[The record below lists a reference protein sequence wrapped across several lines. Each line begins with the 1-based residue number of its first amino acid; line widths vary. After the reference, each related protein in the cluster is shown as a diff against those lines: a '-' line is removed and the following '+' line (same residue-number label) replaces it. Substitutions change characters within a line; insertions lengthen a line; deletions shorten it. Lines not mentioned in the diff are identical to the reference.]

1 MNGFFGKFL
10 HIDLSNQTHTV
21 KTVDGAVFRRYLG
34 GKGLAT
40 HLLLEGN
47 PPGVDPLSEENLLI
61 FALGPTTDTPV
72 PGSSRYGVFTKSPLT
87 GFYSE
92 SYSGGKTAEPMSR
105 AGYDAIILRGKSPK
119 PVFLEI
125 SDQAVIVH
133 DAGGLWGR
141 GTYETEDAVIEKV
154 GVKGAKAVVIGPA
167 GENVV
172 RFALIE
178 NDYWRSAG
186 RTGVGA
192 VMGSKKV
199 KAIVF
204 HGQAKREVADEERV
218 EDFRKKTLAKSK
230 DNPGVA
236 AYKNLGTP
244 MMVAL
249 LTNVASFPTRYWAQ
263 GKYEHWEKLTAETMN
278 QRLGTKPRACNK
290 CFMAC
295 GKLSVVQEGRHK
307 GLQIEGP
314 EYETIYAFGGLCMID
329 RVEEIAYLNDICDN
343 LGMDTITAG
352 NLAAFTIEASQ
363 RGKIGDKLDY
373 GDVDGIAKLLDRI
386 VNREGTGAV
395 LAEGIRVASKE
406 WGLENI
412 AIHVKGMEPA
422 GYDPRSL
429 KGMGLAFATSD
440 RGACHLRTTFYKPE
454 LAGISPPD
462 EIDGKAKIFV
472 DFEDR
477 LNIFDTMI
485 FCRFYR
491 DLYQWDDLR
500 EVIGATTGMDLSADD
515 LHRIASNISDATRV
529 FNIREG
535 LTKEDDTLPRR
546 FFEEPIEEGKIIK
559 REDFNRLLADYYEL
573 RGWDKSGVPR
583 DQLAGIR
590 GGGSA
595 VSG

>member
-1 MNGFFGKFL
+1 MRGFFGKVL
-10 HIDLSNQTHTV
+10 RIDLSDQTHRV
-21 KTVDGAVFRRYLG
+21 EAVDDSVFRRYLG

-40 HLLLEGN
+40 HLLLEHN
-47 PPGVDPLSEENLLI
+47 PSGVDPLSEENHLI
-61 FALGPTTDTPV
+61 FALGPTTDTPIA
-72 PGSSRYGVFTKSPLT
+72 GSSRYGVFTKSPLT

-105 AGYDAIILRGKSPK
+105 AGYDAIMLYGKSPK
-119 PVFLEI
+119 PIFLEI
-125 SDQAVIVH
+125 TDRGIHYH
-133 DAGGLWGR
+133 DARSLWGK
-141 GTYETEDAVIEKV
+141 GTYETEDAVLKAV

-167 GENVV
+167 GENLV

-178 NDYWRSAG
+178 NDHWRSAG

-204 HGQAKREVADEERV
+204 HGEARRQVAHEESV
-218 EDFRKKTLAKSK
+218 DDFRKKTVAKAK

-249 LTNVASFPTRYWAQ
+249 LTNVDSFPTRYWTQ
-263 GKYEHWEKLTAETMN
+263 GRYEHWEKLAAETMN
-278 QRLGTKPRACNK
+278 KKLGTKPRACNK

-307 GLQIEGP
+307 GLRIEGP

-329 RVEEIAYLNDICDN
+329 SIEEIAYLNDVCDN

-352 NLAAFTIEASQ
+352 NLAAFTIEAAR
-363 RGKIGDKLDY
+363 RGRISDKLDY
-373 GDVDGIAKLLDRI
+373 GDVDGIARLLHQTVD
-386 VNREGTGAV
+386 REGTGAI
-395 LAEGIRVASKE
+395 LAEGIRVASRE
-406 WGLENI
+406 WGLEDI

-462 EIDGKAKIFV
+462 QIEGKAKILV

-477 LNIFDTMI
+477 LNVFDAMI

-491 DLYQWDDLR
+491 DLYLWDDLG
-500 EVIGATTGMDLSADD
+500 EVMQAITGMEQGEEELR
-515 LHRIASNISDATRV
+515 RIACNILNATRA

-535 LTKEDDTLPRR
+535 LTREDDGLPKR
-546 FFEEPIEEGKIIK
+546 FFEEPIEEGKIMK
-559 REDFNRLLADYYEL
+559 REDFDRLLADYYDL
-573 RGWDKSGVPR
+573 RGWDEQGVPR
-583 DQLAGIR
+583 
-590 GGGSA
+590 
-595 VSG
+595 

>member
-1 MNGFFGKFL
+1 MRGFFGKVL
-10 HIDLSNQTHTV
+10 DVDLSTKAHGVKSLDETV
-21 KTVDGAVFRRYLG
+21 CRSYLG
-34 GKGLAT
+34 GKGLGT
-40 HLLLEGN
+40 HLLLEEN
-47 PPGVDPLSEENLLI
+47 PAGVDPLSEENRLI
-61 FALGPTTDTPV
+61 FALGPVTDTPI

-92 SYSGGKTAEPMSR
+92 SYAGGKTAEPMSR
-105 AGYDAIILRGKSPK
+105 AGYDAIVFRGKSPE

-125 SDQAVIVH
+125 SNTSVTFH
-133 DAGGLWGR
+133 DASGLWGK
-141 GTYETEDAVIEKV
+141 GTYETEDAVLDAV

-167 GENVV
+167 GENLV

-192 VMGSKKV
+192 VMGSKNL

-204 HGQAKREVADEERV
+204 YGDAKREVADSDFV
-218 EDFRKKTLAKSK
+218 EDIRKKVLAKGK

-249 LTNVASFPTRYWAQ
+249 LNNVAALPTRYWSQ
-263 GKYEHWEKLTAETMN
+263 GRCEHWQQISAEAMNEK
-278 QRLGTKPRACNK
+278 LGTKPRACNR

-295 GKLSVVQEGRHK
+295 GKLSEVREGRHK
-307 GLQIEGP
+307 GLKIEGP
-314 EYETIYAFGGLCMID
+314 EYETIYVFGGLCMID
-329 RVEEIAYLNDICDN
+329 QIEEIAYLNDICDN
-343 LGMDTITAG
+343 LGIDTITAG
-352 NLAAFTIEASQ
+352 NLAGFTIEASR
-363 RGKIGDKLDY
+363 RGKISEKLDY
-373 GDVDGIAKLLDRI
+373 GDVDGIARLLHQM
-386 VNREGTGAV
+386 VTREGPGAV
-395 LAEGIRVASKE
+395 LAEGIRFASKE
-406 WGLENI
+406 WGLEDI

-454 LAGISPPD
+454 LAGISPPNQM
-462 EIDGKAKIFV
+462 EGKAKVFV

-477 LNIFDTMI
+477 LNIFDALI

-491 DLYQWDDLR
+491 DMYLWDDLR
-500 EVIGATTGMDLSADD
+500 EVVEATTGMELSEDG
-515 LHRIASNISDATRV
+515 LRKIASNIANATRA

-535 LTKEDDTLPRR
+535 LTRADDSLPRR
-546 FFEEPIEEGKIIK
+546 FFEEPIEEGKIMK
-559 REDFNRLLADYYEL
+559 REDFERLLGEYYDL
-573 RGWDKSGVPR
+573 RGWDNM
-583 DQLAGIR
+583 GIPP
-590 GGGSA
+590 SL
-595 VSG
+595 

>member
-1 MNGFFGKFL
+1 MGEHGGRKMKGFFGKVL
-10 HIDLSNQTHTV
+10 RIDLSNKTHRV
-21 KTVDGAVFRRYLG
+21 DTVDDSVFRRLLG
-34 GKGLAT
+34 GKGLGT
-40 HLLLEGN
+40 HLLLEHN
-47 PPGVDPLSEENLLI
+47 PPSIDPLSEENHLI

-92 SYSGGKTAEPMSR
+92 SYSGGKTAEPMSK
-105 AGYDAIILRGKSPK
+105 AGYDAIMLYGKSSE

-125 SDQAVIVH
+125 TDRNVTYH
-133 DAGGLWGR
+133 DARSLWGK
-141 GTYETEDAVIEKV
+141 GTYETEDAVLKTI
-154 GVKGAKAVVIGPA
+154 GVKGARAVVIGPA
-167 GENVV
+167 GENLV

-199 KAIVF
+199 KAIAF
-204 HGQAKREVADEERV
+204 HGQAKREVAHEDLV
-218 EDFRKKTLAKSK
+218 EDFRKKTLAKAK

-263 GKYEHWEKLTAETMN
+263 GRYDQWEKLTAETMN
-278 QRLGTKPRACNK
+278 KRLATKPRACNK

-295 GKLSVVQEGRHK
+295 GKLSVVQGGRHK
-307 GLQIEGP
+307 GLRIEGP

-329 RVEEIAYLNDICDN
+329 SIEEIAYLNDICDN

-352 NLAAFTIEASQ
+352 NLVGFAIEASR
-363 RGKIGDKLDY
+363 RGKISERVEY
-373 GDVDGIAKLLDRI
+373 GDVDGIARILNEI
-386 VNREGTGAV
+386 VNREGIGAV
-395 LAEGIRVASKE
+395 LAEGIRFASQE
-406 WGLENI
+406 WDLEDI

-454 LAGISPPD
+454 LAGISPPE
-462 EIDGKAKIFV
+462 EIEGKAKIFV

-477 LNIFDTMI
+477 LNIFDAMI

-491 DLYQWDDLR
+491 DLYQWNELR
-500 EVIGATTGMDLSADD
+500 EVTRATTGMELSEGELQD
-515 LHRIASNISDATRV
+515 IACNIINATRT

-535 LTKEDDTLPRR
+535 LTREDDTLPRR
-546 FFEEPIEEGKIIK
+546 FFEEPIEEGKILK
-559 REDFNRLLADYYEL
+559 KEDFDRLLSDYYEL
-573 RGWDKSGVPR
+573 RGWGKDGIPR
-583 DQLAGIR
+583 
-590 GGGSA
+590 
-595 VSG
+595 

>member
-1 MNGFFGKFL
+1 MRGFFGRL
-10 HIDLSNQTHTV
+10 LRIDLSNQTHRV
-21 KTVDGAVFRRYLG
+21 EAISDSVFRRYLG

-40 HLLLEGN
+40 HLLLEQN
-47 PPGVDPLSEENLLI
+47 PVGVDPLSEENHLI
-61 FALGPTTDTPV
+61 FALGPVTDTPV
-72 PGSSRYGVFTKSPLT
+72 AGSSRYGVFTKSPLT

-105 AGYDAIILRGKSPK
+105 AGYDAIILYGKSPR

-125 SDQAVIVH
+125 TDKVVSFH
-133 DAGGLWGR
+133 DAASLWGK
-141 GTYETEDAVIEKV
+141 GAYETEDAVLEAV

-167 GENVV
+167 GENLV
-172 RFALIE
+172 RFALIA

-192 VMGSKKV
+192 VMGSKSV

-204 HGQAKREVADEERV
+204 HGEAKRSVAHEDLV
-218 EDFRKKTLAKSK
+218 EDFRKKTLAKAK

-249 LTNVASFPTRYWAQ
+249 LTPVASFPTRYWSQ
-263 GKYEHWEKLTAETMN
+263 GRYEHWEKLTAETMN
-278 QRLGTKPRACNK
+278 RRLGSKPRACSK

-295 GKLSVVQEGRHK
+295 GKLSKVQEGRHK
-307 GLQIEGP
+307 GLKVEGP
-314 EYETIYAFGGLCMID
+314 EYETIYSFGGLCMID
-329 RVEEIAYLNDICDN
+329 SIEEIAYLNDICDN

-352 NLAAFTIEASQ
+352 NLAAFAIEASR
-363 RGKIGDKLDY
+363 RGKISDGLDY
-373 GDVDGIAKLLDRI
+373 GDVDGIARLLHEI
-386 VNREGTGAV
+386 VEREGTGAV
-395 LAEGIRVASKE
+395 LAEGIRFASKE
-406 WGLENI
+406 WGLEDI

-462 EIDGKAKIFV
+462 QMEGKAKIFV

-491 DLYQWDDLR
+491 DLYLWDDLS
-500 EVIGATTGMDLSADD
+500 EVVEATTGMELGEEDLRKVACS
-515 LHRIASNISDATRV
+515 ISNATRT

-535 LTKEDDTLPRR
+535 LTWEDDTLPRR
-546 FFEEPIEEGKIIK
+546 FFEEPLEEGRILK
-559 REDFNRLLADYYEL
+559 REDFNRLLAEYYEL
-573 RGWDKSGVPR
+573 RGWDQQGIPR
-583 DQLAGIR
+583 
-590 GGGSA
+590 
-595 VSG
+595 

>member
-1 MNGFFGKFL
+1 MRGFFGKVL
-10 HIDLSNQTHTV
+10 DVDLSTKTHNV
-21 KTVDGAVFRRYLG
+21 ENLDESVCRSYLG
-34 GKGLAT
+34 GKGLGT
-40 HLLLEGN
+40 HLLLEEN
-47 PPGVDPLSEENLLI
+47 PPGVDPLSDENRLI
-61 FALGPTTDTPV
+61 FALGPVTDTPI

-92 SYSGGKTAEPMSR
+92 SYAGGKTAEPMSR
-105 AGYDAIILRGKSPK
+105 AGYDAIVFRGKSPD

-125 SDQAVIVH
+125 SDTSVTFH
-133 DAGGLWGR
+133 DASGLWGK
-141 GTYETEDAVIEKV
+141 GTYETEDAVLDAV

-167 GENVV
+167 GENLV

-192 VMGSKKV
+192 VMGSKNM

-204 HGQAKREVADEERV
+204 HGKTKREVADSDFV
-218 EDFRKKTLAKSK
+218 EDVRKKVLDKGR

-249 LTNVASFPTRYWAQ
+249 LNNVASFPTRYWSQ
-263 GKYEHWEKLTAETMN
+263 GRCDHWQKISAEAMNEK
-278 QRLGTKPRACNK
+278 LGTKPRACNR

-295 GKLSVVQEGRHK
+295 GNLSEVREGRHK
-307 GLQIEGP
+307 GLRIEGP
-314 EYETIYAFGGLCMID
+314 EYETIYVFGGLCMID
-329 RVEEIAYLNDICDN
+329 QIEEIAYLNDVCDN
-343 LGMDTITAG
+343 LGIDTITAG
-352 NLAAFTIEASQ
+352 NLAAFTIEASR
-363 RGKIGDKLDY
+363 RGKISEKLDY
-373 GDVDGIAKLLDRI
+373 GDVDGIARLLHQM
-386 VNREGTGAV
+386 VTREGPGAV
-395 LAEGIRVASKE
+395 LAEGIRFASKE
-406 WGLENI
+406 WGLEDM

-462 EIDGKAKIFV
+462 QMEGKAEIFV

-477 LNIFDTMI
+477 LNIFDALI

-491 DLYQWDDLR
+491 DLYLWDDLR
-500 EVIGATTGMDLSADD
+500 EIVEATTGMELNEDD
-515 LHRIASNISDATRV
+515 LRKIASNIANATRT

-535 LTKEDDTLPRR
+535 LTREDDSLPRR
-546 FFEEPIEEGKIIK
+546 FFEEPIEEGKIMK
-559 REDFNRLLADYYEL
+559 REDFERLLSEYYDL
-573 RGWDKSGVPR
+573 RGWDPLGKPPS
-583 DQLAGIR
+583 L
-590 GGGSA
+590 
-595 VSG
+595 

>member
-1 MNGFFGKFL
+1 MRGFFGKVL
-10 HIDLSNQTHTV
+10 HVDLSNQTHTV
-21 KTVDGAVFRRYLG
+21 EAIDDAVFHRYLG

-40 HLLLEGN
+40 HLLLQEN
-47 PPGVDPLSEENLLI
+47 PAGVDPFSEKNRLI
-61 FALGPTTDTPV
+61 FALGPVTDTSV
-72 PGSSRYGVFTKSPLT
+72 PGSSRFGVYTKSPLT
-87 GFYSE
+87 GYYSE

-105 AGYDAIILRGKSPK
+105 AGYDAIILYGKSSK

-125 SDQAVIVH
+125 SNRAVTFH
-133 DAGGLWGR
+133 DADSLWGK
-141 GTYETEDAVIEKV
+141 GTYETEDAVLEAV

-167 GENVV
+167 GENLV

-192 VMGSKKV
+192 VMGSKRV

-204 HGQAKREVADEERV
+204 HGEARREVADENRV
-218 EDFRKKTLAKSK
+218 EVFRKRTLDKGR

-249 LTNVASFPTRYWAQ
+249 LTNVASFPTRYWTQ
-263 GKYEHWEKLTAETMN
+263 GRYEHWEKLSAETMN
-278 QRLGTKPRACNK
+278 KKLGTKPRACNK

-295 GKLSVVQEGRHK
+295 GKLSEVKEGRHK
-307 GLQIEGP
+307 GLKIEGP

-329 RVEEIAYLNDICDN
+329 SLEEIAYLNDICDR
-343 LGMDTITAG
+343 LGIDTITAG
-352 NLAAFTIEASQ
+352 NLAAFGIEASR
-363 RGKIGDKLDY
+363 RGKISDKLEY
-373 GDVDGIAKLLDRI
+373 GDVDSIARLLHDI
-386 VNREGTGAV
+386 VDREGTGAI
-395 LAEGIRVASKE
+395 LAEGIRFASRE
-406 WGLENI
+406 WGLEDI
-412 AIHVKGMEPA
+412 AVHVKGMEPA

-462 EIDGKAKIFV
+462 QIDGKAKIFV

-477 LNIFDTMI
+477 LNIFDAMI

-491 DLYQWDDLR
+491 DLYPWDELR
-500 EVIGATTGMDLSADD
+500 EVVGATTGMELTEDD
-515 LHRIASNISDATRV
+515 LRGVACNISNATRA

-535 LTKEDDTLPRR
+535 LTQEDDTLPRR
-546 FFEEPIEEGKIIK
+546 FFEEPIEEGKVLK
-559 REDFNRLLADYYEL
+559 REDFDRLVAEYYEL
-573 RGWDKSGVPR
+573 RGWDEQGIPR
-583 DQLAGIR
+583 
-590 GGGSA
+590 
-595 VSG
+595 

>member
-1 MNGFFGKFL
+1 MEGFFSKAL

-21 KTVDGAVFRRYLG
+21 ETIDDSVFQRYLG

-40 HLLLEGN
+40 HLLLREN
-47 PPGVDPLSEENLLI
+47 PPGVDPFSEDNRLI
-61 FALGPTTDTPV
+61 LALGSATDTPV

-105 AGYDAIILRGKSPK
+105 AGYDAIILQGKSPD

-125 SDQAVIVH
+125 SDEAVTFH
-133 DAGGLWGR
+133 DASGLWGK
-141 GTYETEDAVIEKV
+141 GTYETQEAALERVD
-154 GVKGAKAVVIGPA
+154 VKGAQAIVIGPA
-167 GENVV
+167 GENLV

-192 VMGSKKV
+192 VMGSKRV
-199 KAIVF
+199 KAITF
-204 HGQAKREVADEERV
+204 HGEAKRPPADEGRV
-218 EDFRKKTLAKSK
+218 AAFQRKTLAKSK

-236 AYKNLGTP
+236 AYKKLGTP

-249 LTNVASFPTRYWAQ
+249 LTDVASFPTRYWAQ
-263 GKYEHWEKLTAETMN
+263 GTYEHWEKLTAETMN
-278 QRLGTKPRACNK
+278 QRLGTQPRACNK

-307 GLQIEGP
+307 GLKLEGP

-329 RVEEIAYLNDICDN
+329 RIEEIAYLNDICDN

-352 NLAAFTIEASQ
+352 NLAAFTIEAAR
-363 RGKIGDKLDY
+363 RGKVSEKLDY
-373 GDVDGIAKLLDRI
+373 GDVDGIAQLLHKI

-395 LAEGIRVASKE
+395 LAEGIRFSSRE
-406 WGLENI
+406 WGLEDI

-491 DLYQWDDLR
+491 DLYPWEDLR
-500 EVIGATTGMDLSADD
+500 EVVEATTGMELTENDL
-515 LHRIASNISDATRV
+515 RGIACNISNATRE

-535 LTKEDDTLPRR
+535 LTREDDTLPRR
-546 FFEEPIEEGKIIK
+546 FFEEPIEGGRIIR
-559 REDFNRLLADYYEL
+559 REDFNRLLAEYYEL
-573 RGWDKSGVPR
+573 RGWDKTGIPR
-583 DQLAGIR
+583 
-590 GGGSA
+590 
-595 VSG
+595 

>member
-1 MNGFFGKFL
+1 MKGFFGKVL
-10 HIDLSNQTHTV
+10 RVDLANQTHFV
-21 KTVDGAVFRRYLG
+21 ETVDDSVFRRYLG
-34 GKGLAT
+34 GKGLGT
-40 HLLLEGN
+40 HLLLEEN
-47 PPGVDPLSEENLLI
+47 PAGVDPFSEENRLI
-61 FALGPTTDTPV
+61 LTLGPVTDTPIQ
-72 PGSSRYGVFTKSPLT
+72 GSSRYGVFTKSPLT

-105 AGYDAIILRGKSPK
+105 AGYDAIILHGKSSK

-125 SDQAVIVH
+125 SDTSITFH
-133 DAGGLWGR
+133 DATNLWGK
-141 GTYETEDAVIEKV
+141 GTYETEDTVLKAA
-154 GVKGAKAVVIGPA
+154 GVKGAKAIVIGPA
-167 GENVV
+167 GENLV

-192 VMGSKKV
+192 VMGSKRV

-204 HGQAKREVADEERV
+204 HGEAKREVANGTLVEE
-218 EDFRKKTLAKSK
+218 FRKKTLAKAK

-236 AYKNLGTP
+236 AYKKLGTP

-263 GKYEHWEKLTAETMN
+263 GRYEHWQKISAEAMNEK
-278 QRLGTKPRACNK
+278 LGTKPRACNK

-295 GKLSVVQEGRHK
+295 GKYSVVNEGRHK
-307 GLQIEGP
+307 GLKIEGP

-329 RVEEIAYLNDICDN
+329 RIEEIAYLNDICDN

-352 NLAAFTIEASQ
+352 NLAAFAIEASR
-363 RGKIGDKLDY
+363 RGRISEDLSY
-373 GDVDGIAKLLDRI
+373 GDVDGIAELLHQI
-386 VNREGTGAV
+386 ANREGTGAV
-395 LAEGIRVASKE
+395 LAEGIRFASRE
-406 WGLENI
+406 WGLEDL

-462 EIDGKAKIFV
+462 QMEGKAKIFV

-477 LNIFDTMI
+477 LNIFDAMI

-491 DLYQWDDLR
+491 DLYLWDDLR
-500 EVIGATTGMDLSADD
+500 EVVEATTGLEFDEDGL
-515 LHRIASNISDATRV
+515 REIACNISNATRT

-535 LTKEDDTLPRR
+535 LTQEDDTLPRR
-546 FFEEPIEEGKIIK
+546 FFEEPIEEGKILK
-559 REDFNRLLADYYEL
+559 REDFNQLLAEYYEL
-573 RGWDKSGVPR
+573 RGWDERGVPY
-583 DQLAGIR
+583 
-590 GGGSA
+590 ST
-595 VSG
+595 

>member
-1 MNGFFGKFL
+1 MRGFFGKVL
-10 HIDLSNQTHTV
+10 RIDLSTQTYKV
-21 KTVDGAVFRRYLG
+21 EAIDDSLFQRYLG

-40 HLLLEGN
+40 HLLLENN
-47 PPGVDPLSEENLLI
+47 PPGVDPFSGENHLI
-61 FALGPTTDTPV
+61 FALGSATDTPV
-72 PGSSRYGVFTKSPLT
+72 PGSSRYGVFTKSPQT

-105 AGYDAIILRGKSPK
+105 AGYDAIILQGKSPS
-119 PVFLEI
+119 PVYLEI
-125 SDQAVIVH
+125 TDTFLTFH
-133 DAGGLWGR
+133 DASSLWGR
-141 GTYETEDAVIEKV
+141 GTYETEDAVVKAV
-154 GVKGAKAVVIGPA
+154 GVQGAKAVVIGPA
-167 GENVV
+167 GENRVS
-172 RFALIE
+172 FAVIE

-192 VMGSKKV
+192 VMGSKGV

-204 HGQAKREVADEERV
+204 HGKAKREVASEDLV
-218 EDFRKKTLAKSK
+218 EDFRRETVAKAK

-249 LTNVASFPTRYWAQ
+249 LTTVASFPTRYWAQ
-263 GKYEHWEKLTAETMN
+263 GRYEHWEKISAEAMN
-278 QRLGTKPRACNK
+278 KKLRTKPRACHK

-295 GKLSVVQEGRHK
+295 GKLSVVQEGRHE
-307 GLQIEGP
+307 GLKIEGP

-329 RVEEIAYLNDICDN
+329 RIEEIAFLNDICDN

-352 NLAAFTIEASQ
+352 NLAAFTIEASR
-363 RGKIGDKLDY
+363 RGKVGEKLDY
-373 GDVDGIAKLLDRI
+373 GDVDGIARLLHQI
-386 VNREGTGAV
+386 VKREGTGGV
-395 LAEGIRVASKE
+395 LAEGIRFASRE
-406 WGLENI
+406 WGLEDL

-462 EIDGKAKIFV
+462 QMEGKARIFV
-472 DFEDR
+472 DYEDR
-477 LNIFDTMI
+477 LNIFDAMI

-491 DLYQWDDLR
+491 DLYLWDDLCR
-500 EVIGATTGMDLSADD
+500 VIEATTGMELGEADL
-515 LHRIASNISDATRV
+515 RKIAGNISNETRT

-535 LTKEDDTLPRR
+535 LTQEDDMLPRR
-546 FFEEPIEEGKIIK
+546 FFEEPIEEGKILK
-559 REDFNRLLADYYEL
+559 KEDFDRLLREYYEL
-573 RGWDKSGVPR
+573 KGWDEKGVPPVT
-583 DQLAGIR
+583 IE
-590 GGGSA
+590 
-595 VSG
+595 

>member
-1 MNGFFGKFL
+1 MKGFFGKAL
-10 HIDLSNQTHTV
+10 HVDLSNRTHRV
-21 KTVDGAVFRRYLG
+21 ERIDDSVFRRYLG

-40 HLLLEGN
+40 HLLLEEN
-47 PPGVDPLSEENLLI
+47 PPGVDPLSDENRLI
-61 FALGPTTDTPV
+61 FALGPASDTAV

-105 AGYDAIILRGKSPK
+105 AGYDAIVLEGTSRD

-125 SDQAVIVH
+125 TDKSVIFH
-133 DAGGLWGR
+133 DAGHLWGK
-141 GTYETEDAVIEKV
+141 GTYETEDAVLEAV

-167 GENVV
+167 GENLV

-204 HGQAKREVADEERV
+204 HGEAKREVADQSRV
-218 EDFRKKTLAKSK
+218 EGFRKKTLAKSK

-244 MMVAL
+244 MMVAI
-249 LTNVASFPTRYWAQ
+249 LTDVASFPTRYWSQ
-263 GKYEHWEKLTAETMN
+263 GRYEHWEKISAEAMN
-278 QRLGTKPRACNK
+278 ERLGTKPRACNK

-295 GKLSVVQEGRHK
+295 GKLSVVREGRHE
-307 GLQIEGP
+307 GLKIEGP
-314 EYETIYAFGGLCMID
+314 EYETIYSFGGLCMID
-329 RVEEIAYLNDICDN
+329 SIEEIAYLNDICDN

-352 NLAAFTIEASQ
+352 NLAAFTIEASR
-363 RGKIGDKLDY
+363 RGKISDTLDY
-373 GDVDGIAKLLDRI
+373 GDVDGIARLLHQI
-386 VNREGTGAV
+386 VKRDGVGAI
-395 LAEGIRVASKE
+395 LAEGIRFASRE
-406 WGLENI
+406 WGLEDI
-412 AIHVKGMEPA
+412 AVHVKGMEPA

-440 RGACHLRTTFYKPE
+440 RGACHLRSTFYKPE

-462 EIDGKAKIFV
+462 QMEGKARIFV

-491 DLYQWDDLR
+491 DLYPWDELR
-500 EVIGATTGMDLSADD
+500 EVIGATTGMKLKEDD
-515 LHRIASNISDATRV
+515 LRGIARNISDGTRT

-535 LTKEDDTLPRR
+535 LTRDDDTLPRR
-546 FFEEPIEEGKIIK
+546 FFEEPIEEGKIMRRK
-559 REDFNRLLADYYEL
+559 DFDRLLEEYYEL
-573 RGWDKSGVPR
+573 RGWDKQGVPR
-583 DQLAGIR
+583 
-590 GGGSA
+590 
-595 VSG
+595 

>member
-1 MNGFFGKFL
+1 MKGFYNKVL
-10 HIDLSNQTHTV
+10 YIDLSSRTHR
-21 KTVDGAVFRRYLG
+21 VDAIDDSVFYRYLG

-40 HLLLEGN
+40 HLLLEHN
-47 PPGVDPLSEENLLI
+47 PPGVDPFSEENHLI
-61 FALGPTTDTPV
+61 FALGPVTDTPIS
-72 PGSSRYGVFTKSPLT
+72 GSSRYGVFTKSPLT

-105 AGYDAIILRGKSPK
+105 AGYDAVVLHGKSVT

-125 SDQAVIVH
+125 TDKVVKFH
-133 DAGGLWGR
+133 DAARLWGK
-141 GTYETEDAVIEKV
+141 GTYETEDGVLEAVS
-154 GVKGAKAVVIGPA
+154 VKGAKAVVIGPA
-167 GENVV
+167 GENLV

-192 VMGSKKV
+192 VMGSKRV
-199 KAIVF
+199 KAMVF
-204 HGQAKREVADEERV
+204 HGETKRESAHQDLV
-218 EDFRKKTLAKSK
+218 EGFRKKTLAKAK
-230 DNPGVA
+230 DNPSVA

-249 LTNVASFPTRYWAQ
+249 LTNVASFPTRYWNQ
-263 GKYEHWEKLTAETMN
+263 GRYDHWEKLTAETMN
-278 QRLGTKPRACNK
+278 RRLGTKPRACNK

-307 GLQIEGP
+307 GLKIEGP

-329 RVEEIAYLNDICDN
+329 SIEEIAYLNDICDN
-343 LGMDTITAG
+343 LGVDTITAG
-352 NLAAFTIEASQ
+352 NLAAFAIEASR
-363 RGKIGDKLDY
+363 RGKISGKLDY
-373 GDVDGIAKLLDRI
+373 GDVDGIAGLLHEI
-386 VNREGTGAV
+386 VSREGRGAI
-395 LAEGIRVASKE
+395 LAEGIRFASRE
-406 WGLENI
+406 WGLEDM

-462 EIDGKAKIFV
+462 QIEGKAKIFV

-491 DLYQWDDLR
+491 DLYPWDDLKAVV
-500 EVIGATTGMDLSADD
+500 EATTGMELSEDD
-515 LHRIASNISDATRV
+515 LRGIACNISNATRA

-535 LTKEDDTLPRR
+535 LTREDDTLPRR
-546 FFEEPIEEGKIIK
+546 FFEEPIEDGRIIK
-559 REDFNRLLADYYEL
+559 REDFDRLLADYYEL
-573 RGWDKSGVPR
+573 RGWDEQGKPR
-583 DQLAGIR
+583 
-590 GGGSA
+590 
-595 VSG
+595 

>member
-1 MNGFFGKFL
+1 MKGFFGKVL
-10 HIDLSNQTHTV
+10 HVDLSNQTHRSE
-21 KTVDGAVFRRYLG
+21 KIDDSVFRRYLG

-40 HLLLEGN
+40 HLLLEEN
-47 PPGVDPLSEENLLI
+47 PPGVDPLSDENRLI
-61 FALGPTTDTPV
+61 FALGPASDTPV

-105 AGYDAIILRGKSPK
+105 AGYDAIVLEGKSRD

-125 SDQAVIVH
+125 TDKSVIFH
-133 DAGGLWGR
+133 DAGHLWGK
-141 GTYETEDAVIEKV
+141 GTYETEDAVLEAV

-167 GENVV
+167 GENLV

-204 HGQAKREVADEERV
+204 HGEAKREVADQSRI
-218 EDFRKKTLAKSK
+218 EDFRKETLAKSK
-230 DNPGVA
+230 DNPAVA

-244 MMVAL
+244 MMVAI
-249 LTNVASFPTRYWAQ
+249 LTDVASFPTRYWSQ
-263 GKYEHWEKLTAETMN
+263 GTYEHWEKISAEAMN
-278 QRLGTKPRACNK
+278 EKLGTKPRACNK

-295 GKLSVVQEGRHK
+295 GKFSVVREGRHV
-307 GLQIEGP
+307 GLKIEGP
-314 EYETIYAFGGLCMID
+314 EYETIYSFGGLCMID
-329 RVEEIAYLNDICDN
+329 SIEEIAYLNDICDN

-352 NLAAFTIEASQ
+352 NLAAFTIEASR
-363 RGKIGDKLDY
+363 RGKISDTVNY
-373 GDVDGIAKLLDRI
+373 GDVDGIARLLHQI
-386 VNREGTGAV
+386 VTGEGVGAI
-395 LAEGIRVASKE
+395 LAKGIRFASRE
-406 WGLENI
+406 WGLEDI
-412 AIHVKGMEPA
+412 AVHVKGMEPA

-440 RGACHLRTTFYKPE
+440 RGACHLRSTFYKPE

-462 EIDGKAKIFV
+462 QMEGKARIFV

-477 LNIFDTMI
+477 LNLFDTMI

-491 DLYQWDDLR
+491 DLYPWDELR
-500 EVIGATTGMDLSADD
+500 EVIGATTGMKLKEDD
-515 LHRIASNISDATRV
+515 LRGIARNISDGTRT

-535 LTKEDDTLPRR
+535 LTRDDDTLPRR
-546 FFEEPIEEGKIIK
+546 FFEEPIEEGKIMR
-559 REDFNRLLADYYEL
+559 REDFDRLLQEYYEL
-573 RGWDKSGVPR
+573 RGWDKQGVPR
-583 DQLAGIR
+583 
-590 GGGSA
+590 
-595 VSG
+595 

>member
-1 MNGFFGKFL
+1 MRGFFGKAL
-10 HIDLSNQTHTV
+10 RIDLSNQTHGV
-21 KTVDGAVFRRYLG
+21 ETVDDSVFRRYLG

-40 HLLLEGN
+40 HLLLERN
-47 PPGVDPLSEENLLI
+47 PAGVDPFSEKNHLI
-61 FALGPTTDTPV
+61 FALGPVTDTPV
-72 PGSSRYGVFTKSPLT
+72 PGSSRYGVFTKSPQT

-105 AGYDAIILRGKSPK
+105 AGYDAIILHGKSPR

-125 SDQAVIVH
+125 TDRAVNFH
-133 DAGGLWGR
+133 NAANLWGK
-141 GTYETEDAVIEKV
+141 GTYETEDAVLEAV
-154 GVKGAKAVVIGPA
+154 GAKGAKAIVIGPA
-167 GENVV
+167 GENLV

-204 HGQAKREVADEERV
+204 HGEARRAAAN
-218 EDFRKKTLAKSK
+218 EDLLENFRKKTLAKAK

-263 GKYEHWEKLTAETMN
+263 GRYEHWEKLTAETMN
-278 QRLGTKPRACNK
+278 RRLGTKPRACNK

-307 GLQIEGP
+307 GLKIEGP

-329 RVEEIAYLNDICDN
+329 SIEEIAYLNDICDN
-343 LGMDTITAG
+343 LGVDTISAG
-352 NLAAFTIEASQ
+352 NLAAFAIEASR
-363 RGKIGDKLDY
+363 RGKISDRLDY
-373 GDVDGIAKLLDRI
+373 GDVDGIARLLHEI
-386 VNREGTGAV
+386 VDREGTGAV
-395 LAEGIRVASKE
+395 LAEGIRFASTE
-406 WGLENI
+406 WGLEDI

-462 EIDGKAKIFV
+462 QMEGKAKIFV

-491 DLYQWDDLR
+491 DLYPWDDLR
-500 EVIGATTGMDLSADD
+500 EVIEATTGMELGEEDL
-515 LHRIASNISDATRV
+515 RKIACNISNATRT
-529 FNIREG
+529 FNVREG
-535 LTKEDDTLPRR
+535 LTREDDTLPRR
-546 FFEEPIEEGKIIK
+546 FFEEPIEEGKIFK
-559 REDFNRLLADYYEL
+559 REDFDRLLAEYYEL
-573 RGWDKSGVPR
+573 RGWDE
-583 DQLAGIR
+583 R
-590 GGGSA
+590 GKPK
-595 VSG
+595 

>member
-1 MNGFFGKFL
+1 MKGFFGRVL
-10 HIDLSNQTHTV
+10 LVDLSKKTHSV
-21 KTVDGAVFRRYLG
+21 ENIDEALLGRYLG

-40 HLLLEGN
+40 QLLLEKN
-47 PPGVDPLSEENLLI
+47 PPGVDPLSEENHLI
-61 FALGPTTDTPV
+61 FALGPVTDTSIA
-72 PGSSRYGVFTKSPLT
+72 GSSRYGVFTKSPLT

-92 SYSGGKTAEPMSR
+92 SYSGGKTAEPISR
-105 AGYDAIILRGKSPK
+105 AGYDAIVLRGKSSR

-125 SDQAVIVH
+125 SDQSVVFH
-133 DAGGLWGR
+133 DANHLWGL
-141 GTYETEDAVIEKV
+141 GTYETEDAVLKEV
-154 GVKGAKAVVIGPA
+154 GEKGAKAVVIGPA
-167 GENVV
+167 GENLV

-192 VMGSKKV
+192 VMGSKRV

-204 HGQAKREVADEERV
+204 RGGAKREVADPDLV
-218 EDFRKKTLAKSK
+218 EDFRKKTLAKAK
-230 DNPGVA
+230 DHPGVA

-263 GKYEHWEKLTAETMN
+263 GRYEHWEKISAEAMN
-278 QRLGTKPRACNK
+278 EKLRTKPRACNK

-295 GKLSVVQEGRHK
+295 GKLSEVQEGRHK
-307 GLQIEGP
+307 GLKIEGP

-329 RVEEIAYLNDICDN
+329 QIEEIAYLNDICDN
-343 LGMDTITAG
+343 LGFDTITAG
-352 NLAAFTIEASQ
+352 NLAAFSIEASR
-363 RGKIGDKLDY
+363 RGKISERLDY
-373 GDVDGIAKLLDRI
+373 GDVDGIARLLENI
-386 VNREGTGAV
+386 AKREGIGAV
-395 LAEGIRVASKE
+395 LAEGIRFASRE
-406 WGLENI
+406 WGLEDI

-429 KGMGLAFATSD
+429 K
-440 RGACHLRTTFYKPE
+440 E

-462 EIDGKAKIFV
+462 QMEGKAKVFV

-477 LNIFDTMI
+477 LNLFDAMI

-491 DLYQWDDLR
+491 DLYLWDDLS
-500 EVIGATTGMDLSADD
+500 EVVAATTGMELGEEDL
-515 LHRIASNISDATRV
+515 RKIACNIANATRI

-535 LTKEDDTLPRR
+535 LTREDDTLPRR
-546 FFEEPIEEGKIIK
+546 FFEEPIEEGKILK

-573 RGWDKSGVPR
+573 RGWDEMGVPPP
-583 DQLAGIR
+583 A
-590 GGGSA
+590 
-595 VSG
+595 